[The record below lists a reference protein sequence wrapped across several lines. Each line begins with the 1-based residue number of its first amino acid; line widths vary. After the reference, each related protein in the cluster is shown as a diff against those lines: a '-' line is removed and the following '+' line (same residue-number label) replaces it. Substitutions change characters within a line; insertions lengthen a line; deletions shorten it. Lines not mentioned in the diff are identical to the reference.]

1 MPLKMSVMQD
11 VIAVSLNQVVG
22 SPYCIESD
30 AGQKVFDRI
39 AIALEADRLV
49 HVSFRNVSALTA
61 TFLNTAIGQLYGKFD
76 VTTIRSKIKIIDIDQ
91 GDLELLKAV
100 VDGAKLYFKNREK
113 NLQIIKGN
121 LEGEYEDQ

>member
-1 MPLKMSVMQD
+1 MKD
-11 VIAVSLNQVVG
+11 VTAVSLNQVVG

-100 VDGAKLYFKNREK
+100 VDGAKWYFKNREK
-113 NLQIIKGN
+113 NIQIIKGN
-121 LEGEYEDQ
+121 LKDEYEDQ